1 MTKIAKNCGTWSDI
15 EDVILPEWHLSLSL
29 FVKRLSISEA
39 VFCTQFGSVIC
50 DRKFL

>member
-1 MTKIAKNCGTWSDI
+1 MTKIAKTCGTWSDI
-15 EDVILPEWHLSLSL
+15 EDVILPEWHLSL

-39 VFCTQFGSVIC
+39 VFCTQFGSVTC